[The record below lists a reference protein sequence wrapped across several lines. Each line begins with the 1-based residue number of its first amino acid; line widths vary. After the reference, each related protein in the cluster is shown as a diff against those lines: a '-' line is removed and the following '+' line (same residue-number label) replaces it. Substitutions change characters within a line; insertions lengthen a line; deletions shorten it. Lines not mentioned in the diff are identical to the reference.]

1 MPHYEEELH
10 TSDGSIS
17 SLLKKEGLNT
27 ALKTLR
33 QMKEK
38 ISACEGKCFGV
49 FIKERRFSAGPE
61 VFSPP

>member
-27 ALKTLR
+27 AHQHASTN
-33 QMKEK
+33 
-38 ISACEGKCFGV
+38 EGKDFGV
-49 FIKERRFSAGPE
+49 
-61 VFSPP
+61 